1 MQYCRRA
8 AHVRRERTEDIPK
21 LLSYFRECKSNN
33 PNFFYELQL
42 DEKNVV
48 KNVFWS
54 HASQQGAYAGM
65 FLTLGIIKSVHACI
79 LFGGIEENKKNVAIF
94 F

>member
-1 MQYCRRA
+1 M
-8 AHVRRERTEDIPK
+8 
-21 LLSYFRECKSNN
+21 
-33 PNFFYELQL
+33 
-42 DEKNVV
+42 V